1 MSEFRFVYWDADA
14 YLYYVVKRGHNSYRH
29 KWAVQDGGFIS
40 WDGTRW
46 DENLRGTDAYRWDL
60 HEALNVAEKLAREMN
75 MVLVHRL
82 EKRSPGE
89 FKGSRHDMAVCPAPV
104 DSHVYLSTGCLH
116 GKHDYCGSAAGRSD
130 SGVTWEK
137 VPGRCKW
144 CVSYCQCVCHGGG
157 ELDAGDPE
165 TV

>member
-40 WDGTRW
+40 WDGSRW

-75 MVLVHRL
+75 MVLIHQL
-82 EKRSPGE
+82 EKRFPGE
-89 FKGSRHDMAVCPAPV
+89 FKGSRHDMTVCPAPV
-104 DSHVYLSTGCLH
+104 DDHVYLSTGCIH
-116 GKHDYCGSAAGRSD
+116 GDHDYCKSMTGLNGAKRPESCKGCGS
-130 SGVTWEK
+130 
-137 VPGRCKW
+137 RCI
-144 CVSYCQCVCHGGG
+144 CVCH
-157 ELDAGDPE
+157 EEEA
-165 TV
+165 